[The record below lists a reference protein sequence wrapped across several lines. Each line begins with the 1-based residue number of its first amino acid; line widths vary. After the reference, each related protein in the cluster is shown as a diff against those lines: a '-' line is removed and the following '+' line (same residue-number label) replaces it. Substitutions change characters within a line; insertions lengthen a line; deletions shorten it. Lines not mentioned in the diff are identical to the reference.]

1 MKKSLSILIVDKSL
15 NSDLTSIFSYRVYRK
30 NNCTHS
36 MGQYFQVSAPRA
48 RRALRKGGKLQA
60 ILFDGTPTALVHV
73 LAVPIEAQLPS
84 SSSPD
89 STLVPT
95 EPQYTLPAIDVV
107 TSGPAEDHLMVHS
120 RQRKRQADDEAL
132 GQSLQPKKKLET
144 ASSDFDKGGEARFL
158 ITFSGLPTEMHEL
171 IFARLES
178 IEDLICLSVTSR
190 YFWGI
195 GYKHIRQY
203 YTSLLGCWAGQNIV
217 CVGDYV
223 DAGDYPPNLFSA
235 EEEQELNQMK
245 VGSDGYCLDSG
256 ADSDSSADSQWLTLY
271 DLAIEP
277 IGTIEEVVDLY
288 QISTR
293 TLYACMR
300 RCRSKEWTFDF
311 RHPELVMRNSTYFPN
326 SQVWILRNLT
336 TKEFVLPTAVALK
349 PEYIDGPFIR
359 GLGFGEVVM
368 ARTCWTSD
376 YGIAM
381 SCGTGICRG
390 VWAGHRF
397 DITTLSRHNEE
408 TKGEKWRDVSEDVS
422 KEIAHIWQCEDG
434 PNWRERIYN
443 TISALERGDD
453 SDSSVFDD

>member
-1 MKKSLSILIVDKSL
+1 
-15 NSDLTSIFSYRVYRK
+15 
-30 NNCTHS
+30 
-36 MGQYFQVSAPRA
+36 MGQYFKVSAPRL
-48 RRALRKGGKLQA
+48 RRAINRNGCKLPA

-84 SSSPD
+84 STSPD

-107 TSGPAEDHLMVHS
+107 TSGPAGDPPMVHS
-120 RQRKRQADDEAL
+120 RQGKRPADDEAL
-132 GQSLQPKKKLET
+132 GQSLHPQKKLET
-144 ASSDFDKGGEARFL
+144 TSSDFDKGGEASFL

-195 GYKHIRQY
+195 GHKHIRQY
-203 YTSLLGCWAGQNIV
+203 YTSLLGCWAGQNII

-223 DAGDYPPNLFSA
+223 DAGDYPPNLYSA
-235 EEEQELNQMK
+235 EEEQELNQMR
-245 VGSDGYCLDSG
+245 VGPDGYLDSN
-256 ADSDSSADSQWLTLY
+256 ADSKRLTLY
-271 DLAIEP
+271 HFATEP

-288 QISTR
+288 QISRR

-300 RCRSKEWTFDF
+300 RCRSKEWTVDF
-311 RHPELVMRNSTYFPN
+311 RHPELVMTNSTYFPN

-336 TKEFVLPTAVALK
+336 AKEFVLPTAVALK

-368 ARTCWTSD
+368 TRTCWTSD

-381 SCGTGICRG
+381 SSGTGICRG

-397 DITTLSRHNEE
+397 DITTLSRHNEK

-422 KEIAHIWQCEDG
+422 KEIAHIWECEDG
-434 PNWRERIYN
+434 PNWREKIYN